1 MENEKR
7 EKFVELAEART
18 KRILKSLELLGNLSN
33 TSHYEY
39 TAEQVDKIFSAIQ
52 SSVTRQKR
60 KFQGNMQKEKK
71 FKL

>member
-1 MENEKR
+1 
-7 EKFVELAEART
+7 
-18 KRILKSLELLGNLSN
+18 
-33 TSHYEY
+33 
-39 TAEQVDKIFSAIQ
+39 VDKIFSAIQ